1 MNSKACLF
9 LLFSAFLLLISNPAW
24 GQYNER
30 EILTQQAYAQLG
42 ARQFAEAEKIFLQIL
57 EKYPNDTNSVLQLMN
72 VYFQTSQLDKAEE
85 LLKRYRRSLPENQA
99 TEQEIQLLIMRGKPE
114 QAWNLS
120 QAYLQRQNYGE
131 GNYRLLAS
139 FFERR
144 GFFEQVL
151 RLYRDARKQLG
162 KPDLF
167 RLEMANSALN
177 FRQFDVAV
185 SEYLTWLEQNP
196 PNLYFVNNQC
206 KTIIKEDPS
215 MLRVIGNHVRSRDSE
230 VLRELYA
237 NILVSQQEYLQALE
251 IYKQLPLDKLIRFA
265 NEQFTAQNDRIAL
278 PAFEYLASL
287 DGEAFDRNEYKLRQ
301 AQIQFRNGNYGSSA
315 QILLQI
321 SAEPK
326 MRERQ
331 NLFRK
336 GVNLA
341 TRKLLAE
348 TALATAKDIP
358 AALDWYGEARQFC
371 NNNYDLQDVD
381 LAVVRLLIIQQD
393 YDQARQKLLQVREP
407 RHGETRDYLLF
418 TLELMRGNTELADS
432 LMNDYLIAHPA
443 GAFANDAIYQ
453 MMLVLGLQETDKESF
468 FGANRLMM
476 LRDPAAIDSLQSVF
490 LRNGDEELLILAS
503 EWAILLARQDKAK
516 TLLEHEW
523 QDEVCAEYAALLKL
537 VLTTDGESEQLM
549 ARDFLKNNP
558 DSIFA
563 PKFRQSLSRMNYS
576 RPDY

>member
-1 MNSKACLF
+1 MNSKACLL
-9 LLFSAFLLLISNPAW
+9 LLFAAFLLLVSSPAW

-30 EILTQQAYAQLG
+30 EILTQQALAQLG
-42 ARQFAEAEKIFLQIL
+42 VRQFAEAEKIFLQIL

-85 LLKRYRRSLPENQA
+85 LLKRYRRSLPENQG

-144 GFFEQVL
+144 GFFDQVL

-215 MLRVIGNHVRSRDSE
+215 MLRVIGNHVRGRDSE

-278 PAFEYLASL
+278 PAFEYLGSL
-287 DGEAFDRNEYKLRQ
+287 DGDAFDRNEYKLRQ
-301 AQIQFRNGNYGSSA
+301 AQIQFRNGNYGSST

-453 MMLVLGLQETDKESF
+453 MMLVLGLQEADKESF

>member
-1 MNSKACLF
+1 MNSKACLL
-9 LLFSAFLLLISNPAW
+9 LLFAAFLLLMSSPAW

-85 LLKRYRRSLPENQA
+85 LLKRYRRSLPENQG

-120 QAYLQRQNYGE
+120 QAYLQKQNYGE

-215 MLRVIGNHVRSRDSE
+215 MLRVIGNHVRGRDSE

-287 DGEAFDRNEYKLRQ
+287 DGDAFDRNEYKLRQ
-301 AQIQFRNGNYGSSA
+301 AQIQFRNGNYGNSA

-321 SAEPK
+321 SAEPQ

-393 YDQARQKLLQVREP
+393 YDQARQKLLQVRET
-407 RHGETRDYLLF
+407 RLGETRDYLLF

-453 MMLVLGLQETDKESF
+453 MMLVLGLQETEKESF

>member
-1 MNSKACLF
+1 MNSKACLL
-9 LLFSAFLLLISNPAW
+9 LLFAAFLLLVSSPAW

-30 EILTQQAYAQLG
+30 EILTQQALAQLG
-42 ARQFAEAEKIFLQIL
+42 VRQFAEAEKIFLQIL

-85 LLKRYRRSLPENQA
+85 LLKRYRRSLPENQG

-144 GFFEQVL
+144 GFFDQVL

-167 RLEMANSALN
+167 RLEIANSALN

-215 MLRVIGNHVRSRDSE
+215 MLRVIGNHVRGRDSE

-278 PAFEYLASL
+278 PAFEYLGSL
-287 DGEAFDRNEYKLRQ
+287 DGDAFDRNEYKLRQ
-301 AQIQFRNGNYGSSA
+301 AQIQFRNGNYGSST

-321 SAEPK
+321 SAEPQ

-393 YDQARQKLLQVREP
+393 YDRARQKLLQVREP

-432 LMNDYLIAHPA
+432 LMNDYLIAHPS
-443 GAFANDAIYQ
+443 GVFANDAIYQ
-453 MMLVLGLQETDKESF
+453 MMLVLGLQEADKESF

>member
-9 LLFSAFLLLISNPAW
+9 LLFSAFLLLVSSPAW

-215 MLRVIGNHVRSRDSE
+215 MLRVIGNHVRGRDSE

-251 IYKQLPLDKLIRFA
+251 IYKQLPLDKLTRFA

-321 SAEPK
+321 SAEPQ

-358 AALDWYGEARQFC
+358 AALDWYGDARQFC
-371 NNNYDLQDVD
+371 NNNFDLQDVD

-393 YDQARQKLLQVREP
+393 YDRARQKLLQVREP

-432 LMNDYLIAHPA
+432 LMNNYLIAHPA

>member
-453 MMLVLGLQETDKESF
+453 MMLVLGLQEADKESF

>member
-9 LLFSAFLLLISNPAW
+9 LLFTAFLLLVSSPAW

-215 MLRVIGNHVRSRDSE
+215 MLRVIGNHVRGRDSE

-301 AQIQFRNGNYGSSA
+301 AQIQFRNGNYGNSA

-321 SAEPK
+321 SADPQ

-358 AALDWYGEARQFC
+358 AALDWYSDARQFC
-371 NNNYDLQDVD
+371 NNKFDLQDLD

-393 YDQARQKLLQVREP
+393 YDRARQKLLQVREP

-432 LMNDYLIAHPA
+432 LMNDYLIAHPS
-443 GAFANDAIYQ
+443 GVFANDAIYQ

-537 VLTTDGESEQLM
+537 VLTTDGEREQLM

>member
-1 MNSKACLF
+1 MNSKACLL
-9 LLFSAFLLLISNPAW
+9 LLFAAFLLLVSNPAW

-85 LLKRYRRSLPENQA
+85 LLKRYRRSLPENQG

-185 SEYLTWLEQNP
+185 SEYLIWLEQNP

-215 MLRVIGNHVRSRDSE
+215 MLRVIGNHVRGRDSE

-287 DGEAFDRNEYKLRQ
+287 DGDAFDRNEYKLRQ

-321 SAEPK
+321 SADPQ
-326 MRERQ
+326 MHERQ

-393 YDQARQKLLQVREP
+393 YDRARQKLLQVREP

-453 MMLVLGLQETDKESF
+453 MMLVLGLQETDRESF

>member
-1 MNSKACLF
+1 MNSKACLL
-9 LLFSAFLLLISNPAW
+9 LLFAAFLLLVSSPAW

-30 EILTQQAYAQLG
+30 EILTQQALAQLG
-42 ARQFAEAEKIFLQIL
+42 VRQFAEAEKIFLQIL

-85 LLKRYRRSLPENQA
+85 LLKRYRRSLPENQG

-144 GFFEQVL
+144 GFFDQVL

-167 RLEMANSALN
+167 RLEIANSALN

-215 MLRVIGNHVRSRDSE
+215 MLRVIGNHVRGRDSE

-278 PAFEYLASL
+278 PAFEYLGSL
-287 DGEAFDRNEYKLRQ
+287 DGDAFDRNEYKLRQ

-453 MMLVLGLQETDKESF
+453 MMLVLGLQEADKESF

>member
-9 LLFSAFLLLISNPAW
+9 LLFSAFLLLVSSPAW

-301 AQIQFRNGNYGSSA
+301 AQIQFRNGNYGNSA

-321 SAEPK
+321 SADPQ

-393 YDQARQKLLQVREP
+393 YDRARQKLLQVREP

-432 LMNDYLIAHPA
+432 LMNDYLIAHPS
-443 GAFANDAIYQ
+443 GVFANDAIYQ

>member
-1 MNSKACLF
+1 MNSKACLL
-9 LLFSAFLLLISNPAW
+9 LLFAAFLLLVSSPAW

-30 EILTQQAYAQLG
+30 EILTQQALAQLG
-42 ARQFAEAEKIFLQIL
+42 VRQFAEAEKIFLQIL

-85 LLKRYRRSLPENQA
+85 LLKRYRRSLPENQG

-144 GFFEQVL
+144 GFFDQVL

-167 RLEMANSALN
+167 RLEIANSALN

-215 MLRVIGNHVRSRDSE
+215 MLRVIGNHVRGRDSE

-278 PAFEYLASL
+278 PAFEYLGSL
-287 DGEAFDRNEYKLRQ
+287 DGDAFDRNEYKLRQ
-301 AQIQFRNGNYGSSA
+301 AQIQFRNGNYGSST

-321 SAEPK
+321 SAEPQ

-393 YDQARQKLLQVREP
+393 YDRARQKLLQVREP

-453 MMLVLGLQETDKESF
+453 MMLVLGLQEADKESF

>member
-1 MNSKACLF
+1 MNSKACLL
-9 LLFSAFLLLISNPAW
+9 LLFAAFLLLVSSPAW

-85 LLKRYRRSLPENQA
+85 LLKRYRRSLPENQG

-215 MLRVIGNHVRSRDSE
+215 MLRVIGNHVRGRDSE

-287 DGEAFDRNEYKLRQ
+287 DGDAFDRNEYKLRQ

-321 SAEPK
+321 SAEPQ

-348 TALATAKDIP
+348 TALATSKDIP

-443 GAFANDAIYQ
+443 GAFANDVIYQ
-453 MMLVLGLQETDKESF
+453 MMLVLGLQETEKESF

>member
-301 AQIQFRNGNYGSSA
+301 AQIQFRNGNYGSST

-321 SAEPK
+321 SAEPQ

-453 MMLVLGLQETDKESF
+453 MMLVLGLQEADKESF

>member
-9 LLFSAFLLLISNPAW
+9 LLFSAFLLLVSSPAW

-453 MMLVLGLQETDKESF
+453 MMLVLGLQEADKESF

>member
-1 MNSKACLF
+1 
-9 LLFSAFLLLISNPAW
+9 
-24 GQYNER
+24 
-30 EILTQQAYAQLG
+30 
-42 ARQFAEAEKIFLQIL
+42 
-57 EKYPNDTNSVLQLMN
+57 MN

-85 LLKRYRRSLPENQA
+85 LLKRYRRSLPENQG

-144 GFFEQVL
+144 GFFDQVL

-167 RLEMANSALN
+167 RLEIANSALN

-215 MLRVIGNHVRSRDSE
+215 MLRVIGNHVRGRDSE

-278 PAFEYLASL
+278 PAFEYLGSL
-287 DGEAFDRNEYKLRQ
+287 DGDAFDRNEYKLRQ
-301 AQIQFRNGNYGSSA
+301 AQIQFRNGNYGSST

-321 SAEPK
+321 SAEPQ

-393 YDQARQKLLQVREP
+393 YDRARQKLLQVREP

-453 MMLVLGLQETDKESF
+453 MMLVLGLQEADKESF

>member
-9 LLFSAFLLLISNPAW
+9 LLFAAFLLLVSNPAW

-85 LLKRYRRSLPENQA
+85 LLKRYRRSLPENQG

-144 GFFEQVL
+144 GFFDQVL

-215 MLRVIGNHVRSRDSE
+215 MLRVIGNHVRGRDSE

-278 PAFEYLASL
+278 PAFEYLGSL
-287 DGEAFDRNEYKLRQ
+287 DGDAFDRNEYKLRQ
-301 AQIQFRNGNYGSSA
+301 AQIQFRNGNYGSST

-321 SAEPK
+321 SAEPQ

-393 YDQARQKLLQVREP
+393 YDRARQKLLQVREP
-407 RHGETRDYLLF
+407 RLGETRDYLLF

-453 MMLVLGLQETDKESF
+453 MMLVLGLQEADKESF

>member
-1 MNSKACLF
+1 MNSKACLL
-9 LLFSAFLLLISNPAW
+9 LLFAAFLLLVSSPAW

-30 EILTQQAYAQLG
+30 EILTQQALAQLG
-42 ARQFAEAEKIFLQIL
+42 VRQFAEAEKIFLQIL

-85 LLKRYRRSLPENQA
+85 LLKRYRRSLPENQG

-144 GFFEQVL
+144 GFFDQVL

-167 RLEMANSALN
+167 RLEIANSALN

-215 MLRVIGNHVRSRDSE
+215 MLRVIGNHVRGRDSE

-278 PAFEYLASL
+278 PAFEYLGSL
-287 DGEAFDRNEYKLRQ
+287 DGDAFDRNEYKLRQ
-301 AQIQFRNGNYGSSA
+301 AQIQFRNGNYGSST

-321 SAEPK
+321 SAEPQ

-393 YDQARQKLLQVREP
+393 YDRARQKLLQVREP

-453 MMLVLGLQETDKESF
+453 MMLVLGLQEADKESF

-537 VLTTDGESEQLM
+537 VLTTDGEREQLM

>member
-1 MNSKACLF
+1 MNSKACLL
-9 LLFSAFLLLISNPAW
+9 LLFAAFLLLVSSPAW

-85 LLKRYRRSLPENQA
+85 LLKRYRRSLPENQG

-215 MLRVIGNHVRSRDSE
+215 MLRVIGNHVRGRDSE

-287 DGEAFDRNEYKLRQ
+287 DGDAFDRNEYKLRQ

-321 SAEPK
+321 SAEPQ

-453 MMLVLGLQETDKESF
+453 MMLVLGLQETEKESF

>member
-1 MNSKACLF
+1 M
-9 LLFSAFLLLISNPAW
+9 
-24 GQYNER
+24 Y
-30 EILTQQAYAQLG
+30 
-42 ARQFAEAEKIFLQIL
+42 
-57 EKYPNDTNSVLQLMN
+57 
-72 VYFQTSQLDKAEE
+72 
-85 LLKRYRRSLPENQA
+85 
-99 TEQEIQLLIMRGKPE
+99 
-114 QAWNLS
+114 
-120 QAYLQRQNYGE
+120 
-131 GNYRLLAS
+131 
-139 FFERR
+139 
-144 GFFEQVL
+144 
-151 RLYRDARKQLG
+151 
-162 KPDLF
+162 
-167 RLEMANSALN
+167 
-177 FRQFDVAV
+177 
-185 SEYLTWLEQNP
+185 
-196 PNLYFVNNQC
+196 
-206 KTIIKEDPS
+206 
-215 MLRVIGNHVRSRDSE
+215 
-230 VLRELYA
+230 
-237 NILVSQQEYLQALE
+237 
-251 IYKQLPLDKLIRFA
+251 
-265 NEQFTAQNDRIAL
+265 
-278 PAFEYLASL
+278 
-287 DGEAFDRNEYKLRQ
+287 
-301 AQIQFRNGNYGSSA
+301 
-315 QILLQI
+315 
-321 SAEPK
+321 
-326 MRERQ
+326 
-331 NLFRK
+331 
-336 GVNLA
+336 LA

-393 YDQARQKLLQVREP
+393 YDRARQKLLQVREP

-453 MMLVLGLQETDKESF
+453 MMLVLGLQEADKESF

>member
-9 LLFSAFLLLISNPAW
+9 LLFSAFLLLVSSPAW

-301 AQIQFRNGNYGSSA
+301 AQIQFRNGNYGNSA

-321 SAEPK
+321 SADPQ

-358 AALDWYGEARQFC
+358 AALDWYSDARQFC
-371 NNNYDLQDVD
+371 NNKFDLQDLD

-393 YDQARQKLLQVREP
+393 YDRARQKLLQVREP

-432 LMNDYLIAHPA
+432 LMNDYLIAHPS
-443 GAFANDAIYQ
+443 GVFANDAIYQ

>member
-9 LLFSAFLLLISNPAW
+9 LLFSAFLLLVSNPAW

-42 ARQFAEAEKIFLQIL
+42 SRQFAEAEKIFLQIL

-85 LLKRYRRSLPENQA
+85 LLKRYRRSLPENQG

-185 SEYLTWLEQNP
+185 SEYLIWLEQNP

-215 MLRVIGNHVRSRDSE
+215 MLRVIGNHVRGRDSE

-287 DGEAFDRNEYKLRQ
+287 DGKAFDRNEYKLRH
-301 AQIQFRNGNYGSSA
+301 AQILFRNGNYGSSA

-321 SAEPK
+321 SAEPQ

-453 MMLVLGLQETDKESF
+453 MMLVLGLQEMDKERF
-468 FGANRLMM
+468 FSANRLMM